1 MVRDLKNDA
10 VFGTIFQLVFAGQ
23 LWRKLEGF
31 FQELE
36 SVFQKAE
43 SYYGRSGRLLK
54 FVKNAGLYV
63 HKFMTSSGAYASSR
77 ASFSLGCSAV
87 VEKVSANILFKSAYN
102 NC

>member
-43 SYYGRSGRLLK
+43 SYYGRSGRL
-54 FVKNAGLYV
+54 VKNAGLYV